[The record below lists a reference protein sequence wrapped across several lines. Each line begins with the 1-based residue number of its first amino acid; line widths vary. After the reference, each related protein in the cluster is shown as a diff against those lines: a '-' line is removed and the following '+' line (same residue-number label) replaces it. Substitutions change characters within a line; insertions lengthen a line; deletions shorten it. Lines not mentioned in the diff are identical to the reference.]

1 MAGMEGETLEF
12 GLIGPFELRRGGRTV
27 TLTARKQR
35 ALLAMLLLDAG
46 RVVSWARLFD
56 ELWEGEPPR
65 SALANLRTY
74 AAQLRRVVFGGEDDR
89 IVTEPEGYRVRLN
102 GDVLDVAE
110 FERWC
115 AQVRQARLAGDLDA
129 AVEAYD
135 RVRDL
140 WRGPP
145 LSGLRA
151 GPALAA
157 AAVAL
162 EERYLTVTDDCFEL
176 RLTAARGRNELCEL
190 VAELRAYALAQP
202 LREPAWRGLML
213 ALYGCGDVPGALNAY
228 RQAETVLRDE
238 LGLDPSPE
246 LRRLQGAM
254 LRRDPGLALAP
265 PPSPAGRVPVQ
276 IAVCGPESCTD
287 SERKT
292 AAELGRRL
300 ALRGAVVVCD
310 AANGVAE
317 DVLSA
322 VRGEGG
328 VAVSVSGSVV
338 WSVDTVI
345 SIGPGPAAVDRHVM
359 TAANPAE
366 AVRLLF
372 GDGR

>member
-1 MAGMEGETLEF
+1 MEGMEGIAGERLEF
-12 GLIGPFELRRGGRTV
+12 GLLGPFELRRGGREV
-27 TLTARKQR
+27 TLTAHKQR

-46 RVVSWARLFD
+46 RVVSWDRLFG

-110 FERWC
+110 FERLC
-115 AQVRQARLAGDLDA
+115 ARVRQARLAGDLGA
-129 AVEAYD
+129 ALEAYH
-135 RVRDL
+135 RVRAL
-140 WRGPP
+140 WRGQP
-145 LSGLRA
+145 LSGLRT

-176 RLTAARGRNELCEL
+176 RLAAARGRDELGEL
-190 VAELRAYALAQP
+190 VAELRAYVLARP
-202 LREPAWRGLML
+202 LRESAWRGLML
-213 ALYGCGDVPGALNAY
+213 ALYGYGDVPGALNAY

-246 LRRLQGAM
+246 LRRLQVAM
-254 LRRDPGLALAP
+254 LRRDPQLPRTRPAP
-265 PPSPAGRVPVQ
+265 GPVQ

-287 SERKT
+287 SERRT
-292 AAELGRRL
+292 AADLGRRL
-300 ALRGAVVVCD
+300 ARRGAIVVCD
-310 AANGVAE
+310 EANGVAE

-345 SIGPGPAAVDRHVM
+345 SIGHAAVDRHVR
-359 TAANPAE
+359 TAADPAE